1 MIRRVVLM
9 IVWGIVVAG
18 GSVAAQPDPTRSA
31 ADPYF
36 HEAAQ
41 AYIDNDLPAARRAV
55 AQGLEVAPSDA
66 RLQALRERLRQTRQ
80 SDREPDRSSDS
91 EQRQQQS
98 GEQGE
103 SAADEGRSASD
114 TGDRERQQPGQAP
127 ESSDGSGQRAPS
139 GEEQPAEEQ
148 DGQEQRRM
156 GGDSSGDDPR
166 PARQLSRVQAEQLL
180 RALEMQE
187 QQLLRTLKPR
197 DGDRPSVEKDW

>member
-9 IVWGIVVAG
+9 IVWGFAVAG

-80 SDREPDRSSDS
+80 SDREPDRSSNS

-103 SAADEGRSASD
+103 SSSDEGRSASD
-114 TGDRERQQPGQAP
+114 TGDRERQQPGQART
-127 ESSDGSGQRAPS
+127 ESSDGPGQRAPS
-139 GEEQPAEEQ
+139 GEQQAEEQ

-156 GGDSSGDDPR
+156 GGGSSGDDPR